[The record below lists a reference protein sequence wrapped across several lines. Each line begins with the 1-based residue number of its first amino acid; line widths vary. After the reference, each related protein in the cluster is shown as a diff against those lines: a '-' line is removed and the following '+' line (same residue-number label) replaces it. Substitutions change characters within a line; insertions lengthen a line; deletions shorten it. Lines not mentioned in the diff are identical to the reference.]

1 MARAMQL
8 LLPGSRLRPE
18 FVHAAL
24 VEARRRWLGSIEEF
38 QKVVSTRQDVIG
50 DHIFYDPPL
59 VGDATSRWEG
69 ALHVRGMPN
78 ALEGGHDG
86 GPFRQFHSNLANG
99 SASNTWPCVA
109 QRARAFDKQHA
120 VQDAP
125 RSFFLATDVKG
136 LCRDAKRS
144 LERHDSS
151 LSIVCL
157 DADPVHLTKTKHAP
171 VSLNSDDGLDGHQA
185 VVLDWYLLQRSRWLA
200 PIVRKGIRCHGPG
213 RGATTGGLYDVG
225 QPGQSFFGWA
235 LAAAGLGPAPYKQL
249 PCNCGL
255 DRRRVS
261 VFGRPRWT
269 PVPAPV
275 TGAAVAGLAGGS
287 AVGSSLGSVVGSSA
301 VGSSAAGPAV
311 GSAGGSTVGSAVG
324 SGVGSATGSD
334 APAGD
339 GAIDGAIGQALVQ
352 GADAVTD
359 RAVAQ
364 ALSEGAAAARKVRE
378 AGQAAWQQVP
388 VAPAAPPDIDLEAV
402 VKRMAAD
409 GFVKRRDGQG
419 SYYSKP
425 GDATQYRSRAEVARR
440 FYLDGE

>member
-1 MARAMQL
+1 M
-8 LLPGSRLRPE
+8 
-18 FVHAAL
+18 
-24 VEARRRWLGSIEEF
+24 
-38 QKVVSTRQDVIG
+38 
-50 DHIFYDPPL
+50 
-59 VGDATSRWEG
+59 
-69 ALHVRGMPN
+69 
-78 ALEGGHDG
+78 
-86 GPFRQFHSNLANG
+86 
-99 SASNTWPCVA
+99 
-109 QRARAFDKQHA
+109 
-120 VQDAP
+120 
-125 RSFFLATDVKG
+125 
-136 LCRDAKRS
+136 
-144 LERHDSS
+144 
-151 LSIVCL
+151 
-157 DADPVHLTKTKHAP
+157 
-171 VSLNSDDGLDGHQA
+171 
-185 VVLDWYLLQRSRWLA
+185 
-200 PIVRKGIRCHGPG
+200 
-213 RGATTGGLYDVG
+213 
-225 QPGQSFFGWA
+225 
-235 LAAAGLGPAPYKQL
+235 
-249 PCNCGL
+249 
-255 DRRRVS
+255 
-261 VFGRPRWT
+261 FGRPRWT
-269 PVPAPV
+269 PLPVPV
-275 TGAAVAGLAGGS
+275 TDATVAGLAGGS

-364 ALSEGAAAARKVRE
+364 ALSEGAAAARTVRE

>member
-1 MARAMQL
+1 MKMRRRWLLRCYSEALRCPEGGERLSGGREECLMARAMQL

-38 QKVVSTRQDVIG
+38 QRVVSTREDQIG
-50 DHIFYDPPL
+50 DHVFYDPPL
-59 VGDATSRWEG
+59 HGDATTRWEG

-86 GPFRQFHSNLANG
+86 GTFRQFHANLANG

-109 QRARAFDKQHA
+109 QRARAFDKQHTI
-120 VQDAP
+120 QDAP
-125 RSFFLATDVKG
+125 RSFYLATDMKG
-136 LCRDAKRS
+136 LCRDAKRA

-151 LSIVCL
+151 LTIVCL
-157 DADPVHLTKTKHAP
+157 DADPVHLTKSKHAP
-171 VSLNSDDGLDGHQA
+171 VSVDSDDGLDGHQA
-185 VVLDWYLLQRSRWLA
+185 VVLDWYLLTRSRWLA
-200 PIVRKGIRCHGPG
+200 PIVRKGTRCHGPG
-213 RGATTGGLYDVG
+213 RGASTTGRLYDVG

-235 LAAAGLGPAPYKQL
+235 LAASGLGPAPYKQL

-269 PVPAPV
+269 PLAAPV
-275 TGAAVAGLAGGS
+275 R
-287 AVGSSLGSVVGSSA
+287 
-301 VGSSAAGPAV
+301 
-311 GSAGGSTVGSAVG
+311 
-324 SGVGSATGSD
+324 TGSETPAATD
-334 APAGD
+334 ASANAGTPAGN
-339 GAIDGAIGQALVQ
+339 AIDGAIGQALVQ

-364 ALSEGAAAARKVRE
+364 ALLDGAAAARKVRE

>member
-1 MARAMQL
+1 MSGGREECLMARAMQL

-24 VEARRRWLGSIEEF
+24 VEARRRWLGPLDEF
-38 QKVVSTRQDVIG
+38 QRVVATRDDVIG
-50 DHIFYDPPL
+50 DHVFYDPPL
-59 VGDATSRWEG
+59 TGDATTRWEG

-86 GPFRQFHSNLANG
+86 GLFRQFHANLANG

-120 VQDAP
+120 IQNAP
-125 RSFFLATDVKG
+125 RSFYLATDMRG

-151 LSIVCL
+151 LTIVCL
-157 DADPVHLTKTKHAP
+157 DADPVRLTKSKHAP
-171 VSLNSDDGLDGHQA
+171 VSVDSDDGLDGHQA

-200 PIVRKGIRCHGPG
+200 PIVRKGTRCHGPG

-235 LAAAGLGPAPYKQL
+235 LAASGLGPAPYKQL

-269 PVPAPV
+269 PLPAPV
-275 TGAAVAGLAGGS
+275 
-287 AVGSSLGSVVGSSA
+287 
-301 VGSSAAGPAV
+301 P
-311 GSAGGSTVGSAVG
+311 
-324 SGVGSATGSD
+324 GSD
-334 APAGD
+334 APAATAASVNAGTPA
-339 GAIDGAIGQALVQ
+339 GNAIDGAIGQALVQ

-359 RAVAQ
+359 RAVDL
-364 ALSEGAAAARKVRE
+364 ALREGAAAARKVRE

-409 GFVKRRDGQG
+409 GFVKYRDAQG

-425 GDATQYRSRAEVARR
+425 GDATMYRSRTEVAQR

>member
-1 MARAMQL
+1 MKMRRRWLLRCYSEALRCPEGGERLSGGREECLMARAMQL

-38 QKVVSTRQDVIG
+38 ERVVSTREDQIG
-50 DHIFYDPPL
+50 DHVFYDPPL
-59 VGDATSRWEG
+59 QGDATTRWEG

-86 GPFRQFHSNLANG
+86 TQFRQFHYNLANG

-109 QRARAFDKQHA
+109 QRARLFDKHHSIGN
-120 VQDAP
+120 AP

-151 LSIVCL
+151 LTVVCL
-157 DADPVHLTKTKHAP
+157 DADPVHLTKSRHAP

-235 LAAAGLGPAPYKQL
+235 LAAAGLGPAPPKQL

-269 PVPAPV
+269 PVPVP
-275 TGAAVAGLAGGS
+275 
-287 AVGSSLGSVVGSSA
+287 
-301 VGSSAAGPAV
+301 
-311 GSAGGSTVGSAVG
+311 
-324 SGVGSATGSD
+324 GSD

-364 ALSEGAAAARKVRE
+364 ALREGAAAAKRVRE